1 MAGEFPT
8 QMASYAVNVSIDDV
22 IMVRVDTRR
31 KSISNRGVDLV
42 LSEYDNL
49 SNDGVKCTI
58 AATVAIDSY
67 DQTTLQFTY
76 FGNCS
81 RQVYQT

>member
-1 MAGEFPT
+1 MFPF
-8 QMASYAVNVSIDDV
+8 DDV
-22 IMVRVDTRR
+22 IMVCVYTRR
-31 KSISNRGVDLV
+31 KSIGNRGVDLV
-42 LSEYDNL
+42 LSEYNHL
-49 SNDGVKCTI
+49 STDEVKCTI

-76 FGNCS
+76 FGNWT